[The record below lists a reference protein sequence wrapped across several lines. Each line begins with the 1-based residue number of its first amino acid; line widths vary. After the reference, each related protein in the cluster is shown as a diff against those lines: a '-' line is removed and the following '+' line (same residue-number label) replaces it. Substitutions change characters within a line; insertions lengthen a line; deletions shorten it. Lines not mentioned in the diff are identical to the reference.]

1 MARTASR
8 CAAARGPKSRQ
19 SGRRAALVRA
29 RIAPGVAITGDPA
42 QCVAEIARRRQFGI
56 DLPILN
62 LPTKAP
68 WDVVE
73 AFIRAMA
80 PR

>member
-1 MARTASR
+1 MKTRAS
-8 CAAARGPKSRQ
+8 
-19 SGRRAALVRA
+19 
-29 RIAPGVAITGDPA
+29 
-42 QCVAEIARRRQFGI
+42 EMFGI

-68 WDVVE
+68 WEIVE
-73 AFIRAMA
+73 GFIRAMA